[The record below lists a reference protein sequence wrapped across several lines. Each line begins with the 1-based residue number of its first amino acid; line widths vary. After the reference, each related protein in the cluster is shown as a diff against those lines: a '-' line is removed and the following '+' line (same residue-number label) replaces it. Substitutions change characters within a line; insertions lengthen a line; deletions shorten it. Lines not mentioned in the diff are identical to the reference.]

1 MMKVLEEAIEKVKTL
16 SEERQAL
23 AAEVLEHI
31 AATEAGVFHV
41 PDEHLS
47 AVLEGLEQAKRGEF
61 ADDTA
66 VERVLRKPWA

>member
-1 MMKVLEEAIEKVKTL
+1 MMKVLEQAVEKVKAL
-16 SEERQAL
+16 SKERQAL

-31 AATEAGVFHV
+31 ASSEGGVFRV

-61 ADDTA
+61 ADDETI
-66 VERVLRKPWA
+66 ERALRKPWA